1 MGWLRYFFLGD
12 LGQQLDLADQKEEI
26 DALRRQLQSRPS
38 GDRPANQRLESLQRE
53 NDELKLYLAA
63 VLRLLIS
70 KRVATVDEIRELV
83 NLLDREDGAEDGR
96 YEGGVLPN
104 S

>member
-38 GDRPANQRLESLQRE
+38 GDRSANQRLESLQRE

-63 VLRLLIS
+63 VLRLLIT

-96 YEGGVLPN
+96 YEGEVLPR